1 MDVRAPVG
9 LKPAMKI
16 EMTREAFAR
25 LSFAAEMG
33 DDRTHGQSRP
43 GPSQWFHEHST
54 TIRDNLFGV
63 QIWGIQTVGGPIRNG
78 SIDNFNGIAK
88 IPRIS
93 ARLLRNKIF
102 SLEVSK
108 SGLNDLITSPHRDSS
123 IDAILLSKTLPR
135 SKPSALTGSRVPR
148 IQKGARQKICHPV
161 TGAWSPFLTFG

>member
-16 EMTREAFAR
+16 KMTREAFAR
-25 LSFAAEMG
+25 LSFVAEMG
-33 DDRTHGQSRP
+33 DDGQSRP

-54 TIRDNLFGV
+54 TIRDSLFGV
-63 QIWGIQTVGGPIRNG
+63 QIWGIQSVGGPIRNG
-78 SIDNFNGIAK
+78 SIDHFNSIAK

-93 ARLLRNKIF
+93 ARLLRKTF
-102 SLEVSK
+102 SFEVSK
-108 SGLNDLITSPHRDSS
+108 SSLNDLITSPHRDSS

-148 IQKGARQKICHPV
+148 I
-161 TGAWSPFLTFG
+161 